1 MSDKTDQ
8 HKNLE
13 KWFREMGY
21 MGEMPES
28 FTTICNSSTS
38 FIWDQLQAN
47 TNSDDYQY
55 PIKEIS
61 LYRKKLAL
69 ENKIKLLKCNIKE
82 KEKKVADVS
91 KANKLQRIAIEKL
104 DSKIQRN
111 EEKELLLRKK
121 CNMLEE
127 SISEAQE
134 TLSTVKRLT
143 PVEPEE
149 NPDTIA
155 IKETLQA
162 CSKKLEASLKKVP
175 APANIN
181 KNTTT
186 LSLIKSAKKLQTPR
200 MNLESCFALSERKC
214 LWKSARRQHND
225 IENDCNILNMPKRL
239 FPVAEDD
246 KNDDPNNSLG
256 IINIDNYNLTGPLI
270 QISPSNLDAKSILPF
285 NLPSMDNSLVLRSLL
300 KPGGSNKPAVVLCE
314 DPAVKKDLDKLLH
327 NHNRTVIWN
336 VFQGIENDI
345 HNKIMRKLSEGFTQ
359 QDSQENYRDDL
370 AQLHFI
376 HIQTELQHLNNTM
389 ALKKLEFR
397 VKQRKDELC
406 NMLSKTEFSERRKE
420 QLLAAFDAQLEYIG
434 LEAKLQVLKNE
445 LHSAKQLEVDR
456 QQLLQTGIEQV
467 KKNIAQTMKTT
478 YNCVEELLP
487 YIEDM
492 SWCDL
497 LTKKLNHEELR
508 IFQQFPYGYNR
519 KCSNTNPSVYYRNL
533 CTSAFPED
541 VELDTETMYMFAEI
555 LQSPFS
561 PPEAILRNILQTKQ
575 KLDSWRTI
583 DDAVKIPQF
592 QQHTLESLEK
602 QESYVQC
609 ALDKL
614 HHLLTSPM
622 SQQTLSATELAR
634 KSLEIWLEMP
644 FKDLCVS
651 KNIVHGKDYLYYK
664 KQYDSFYNNL
674 K

>member
-1 MSDKTDQ
+1 
-8 HKNLE
+8 
-13 KWFREMGY
+13 
-21 MGEMPES
+21 
-28 FTTICNSSTS
+28 
-38 FIWDQLQAN
+38 
-47 TNSDDYQY
+47 
-55 PIKEIS
+55 
-61 LYRKKLAL
+61 
-69 ENKIKLLKCNIKE
+69 
-82 KEKKVADVS
+82 
-91 KANKLQRIAIEKL
+91 
-104 DSKIQRN
+104 
-111 EEKELLLRKK
+111 
-121 CNMLEE
+121 
-127 SISEAQE
+127 
-134 TLSTVKRLT
+134 
-143 PVEPEE
+143 
-149 NPDTIA
+149 
-155 IKETLQA
+155 
-162 CSKKLEASLKKVP
+162 
-175 APANIN
+175 
-181 KNTTT
+181 
-186 LSLIKSAKKLQTPR
+186 
-200 MNLESCFALSERKC
+200 
-214 LWKSARRQHND
+214 
-225 IENDCNILNMPKRL
+225 
-239 FPVAEDD
+239 
-246 KNDDPNNSLG
+246 
-256 IINIDNYNLTGPLI
+256 
-270 QISPSNLDAKSILPF
+270 
-285 NLPSMDNSLVLRSLL
+285 MDNSLALRSLL
-300 KPGGSNKPAVVLCE
+300 KPGGSIKPAVVLCE

-345 HNKIMRKLSEGFTQ
+345 HNKIMKKLSEGFTQ

-467 KKNIAQTMKTT
+467 KKNIITKINNIEHYIQSMETVLQNKAQTMKTT

-519 KCSNTNPSVYYRNL
+519 KCSNTDPSVYYRNL

-541 VELDTETMYMFAEI
+541 VELDTETMFMFAEI